1 MKARTAKS
9 RTADLF
15 AEADASPARIPI
27 PPSLAPSTLTPAS
40 APTPALPRAQ
50 RSAPRV
56 LKAGGIPPTPQ
67 TAVRVRS
74 KQLWYAVVFPE
85 LVSMEHSA
93 AVLQRLCL
101 HAQRFTSFVSIEPP
115 NALLLE
121 IKGSLKLFGSL
132 ERLHAG
138 IDACWRNLALPAH
151 SATAPSTLAALWLA
165 RGGQPRAGTPGT
177 GQPIDSGHPGPRP
190 AGALRAS
197 APASCL
203 RIAGHPIRIEDL
215 GALAGHL
222 AKLPIACTAWD
233 IERLQ
238 TLRAMGVTRV
248 GELLRLPR
256 AGLARRL
263 GPAAVQDLDV
273 ALARQFAPRRVFVPR
288 ERFRARCDF
297 ETEIENVAY
306 LEKALEPLIARCA
319 QFLRERQAGVQALR
333 LKLRHRAGPAT
344 RVHLGLASI
353 TGERRRLMDVLAQKL
368 GRLALEAPVRGME
381 LVSGSLQPL
390 SANSLDIFAGLAGT
404 GAGTGAGCGRDS
416 VPQLVERLRARLGE
430 EAVYGVAS
438 IPEHR
443 PEAAWRRVYEPSL
456 ASARRMGEKMTE
468 RGTGD
473 GMPRPVWLLDA
484 PLAISL
490 KPEPTPAG
498 RPQGEGQDGP
508 SQCGGRKPEPT
519 PEGAPE
525 GRGPRMGPRQCGL
538 VLEQGPERIES
549 GWWDGRGVARDY
561 YVARQCGGRTPEPT
575 PAGRPQGEGQDGP
588 SQCEGR
594 TPEPTPVGAP
604 EGRGPRMGPRQSQ
617 PHGAKLW
624 VFQERL
630 SKRWYVHGVFA

>member
-1 MKARTAKS
+1 
-9 RTADLF
+9 
-15 AEADASPARIPI
+15 
-27 PPSLAPSTLTPAS
+27 
-40 APTPALPRAQ
+40 
-50 RSAPRV
+50 
-56 LKAGGIPPTPQ
+56 LKAGGVPPTPQ
-67 TAVRVRS
+67 TAGRTRP
-74 KQLWYAVVFPE
+74 KQLWYAAVFPE
-85 LVSMEHSA
+85 LVNVEHSA

-121 IKGSLKLFGSL
+121 IKGSLKLLGPL
-132 ERLHAG
+132 ETLHAN
-138 IDACWRNLALPAH
+138 IDACWRRLALPAH

-165 RGGQPRAGTPGT
+165 RGGHRDAG
-177 GQPIDSGHPGPRP
+177 RP
-190 AGALRAS
+190 VV
-197 APASCL
+197 
-203 RIAGHPIRIEDL
+203 IEDL
-215 GALAGHL
+215 GALVGHL
-222 AKLPIACTAWD
+222 AELPIACTAWD

-263 GPAAVQDLDV
+263 GPAAVQDLDIT
-273 ALARQFAPRRVFVPR
+273 LAHQFAPRRAFVPR

-306 LEKALEPLIARCA
+306 LENALEPLIARCA

-333 LKLRHRAGPAT
+333 LKLRHRAGLAT

-353 TGERRRLMDVLAQKL
+353 TSEGRRLMDVLAQKL
-368 GRLALEAPVRGME
+368 GRLELEAPVRGME

-390 SANSLDIFAGLAGT
+390 SAASLDVFAGLTGI

-430 EAVYGVAS
+430 DAVYGIAS

-443 PEAAWRRVYEPSL
+443 PEAAWRRVHELSL
-456 ASARRMGEKMTE
+456 TTASRMGEKMID
-468 RGTGD
+468 RGSGD

-490 KPEPTPAG
+490 PDMQECH
-498 RPQGEGQDGP
+498 R
-508 SQCGGRKPEPT
+508 S
-519 PEGAPE
+519 
-525 GRGPRMGPRQCGL
+525 GL

-561 YVARQCGGRTPEPT
+561 YIARQCGGRK
-575 PAGRPQGEGQDGP
+575 
-588 SQCEGR
+588 
-594 TPEPTPVGAP
+594 PEPTPVGAP
-604 EGRGPRMGPRQSQ
+604 EGREPRMGARQCGGRKPEPTPVGAPEGREPRMGARQIRGAQ
-617 PHGAKLW
+617 HHGARLW
-624 VFQERL
+624 VFQERQ
-630 SKRWYVHGVFA
+630 SKRWYLHGVFA